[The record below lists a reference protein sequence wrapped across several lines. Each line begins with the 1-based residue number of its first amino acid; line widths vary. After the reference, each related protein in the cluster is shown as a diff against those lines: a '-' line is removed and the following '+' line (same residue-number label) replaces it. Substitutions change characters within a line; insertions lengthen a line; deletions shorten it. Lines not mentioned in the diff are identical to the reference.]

1 MKGGREAGREEGMKE
16 GRKEGR
22 KERGK
27 VANWEERTK
36 DKKEL

>member
-1 MKGGREAGREEGMKE
+1 MKGGREGM
-16 GRKEGR
+16 KEGR